1 MTVASARTESL
12 AALSARLRSAS
23 NLPSPPAVAARLI
36 DVADDPDLSMTK
48 VVEILRIDP
57 ALTAKLLR
65 LANSPLYARRRHIET
80 LQQAVTLLGLD
91 TVMTA
96 ALSLT
101 LLSDTTAQSA
111 DVFRRQWSRSVYA
124 AVSAQAL
131 AAHCPHVPAPDAF
144 LAALLQD
151 VGILALAR
159 LEPTLYADLVD
170 TDHDA
175 LTAREH
181 SVLGVDHAEAGAE
194 LLACWNLPSHVVGA
208 VRQSHAATCERSDA
222 LENIV
227 SLSGRIA
234 DVIEDRRDMADIAA
248 QARARGFTEDQ
259 LNAALEAISVALPP
273 LTALLNADAP
283 PEGRLAEMAAEM
295 IMERMMSAQAATEQL
310 RDRAADAAETA
321 DRLAEEH
328 RNDSLT
334 GQLTRRSFEAAL
346 DEHVEQWNRYGWPLA
361 VLFIDI
367 DHFKHVN
374 DTYGHGVGDEVLT
387 HVAATLARQL
397 RQGDLIGRYG
407 GDEFVIALPAVNVTT
422 VRSVAARLVA
432 AVRSH
437 PVTTPNGDL
446 HHQTISIGIATTDQ
460 HPAPVTRQAL
470 LESADRAL
478 YAAKRAGRNQW
489 SAA

>member
-1 MTVASARTESL
+1 MTVAAARTESL
-12 AALSARLRSAS
+12 AVLSARLRSAS

-208 VRQSHAATCERSDA
+208 VRQSHAATCEGSDP
-222 LENIV
+222 LENI
-227 SLSGRIA
+227 GRVGEVAKLMSDAGLIVITAFIPPFMA
-234 DVIEDRRDMADIAA
+234 DRDMV
-248 QARARGFTEDQ
+248 R
-259 LNAALEAISVALPP
+259 SMLPGGEFIEVFID
-273 LTALLNADAP
+273 T
-283 PEGRLAEMAAEM
+283 
-295 IMERMMSAQAATEQL
+295 
-310 RDRAADAAETA
+310 
-321 DRLAEEH
+321 
-328 RNDSLT
+328 
-334 GQLTRRSFEAAL
+334 
-346 DEHVEQWNRYGWPLA
+346 PLA
-361 VLFIDI
+361 VAESRDVKGLYKKAREGKLKNFTGIDSPYEAPVNPEIHI
-367 DHFKHVN
+367 D
-374 DTYGHGVGDEVLT
+374 
-387 HVAATLARQL
+387 
-397 RQGDLIGRYG
+397 
-407 GDEFVIALPAVNVTT
+407 TT
-422 VRSVAARLVA
+422 VM
-432 AVRSH
+432 
-437 PVTTPNGDL
+437 TPE
-446 HHQTISIGIATTDQ
+446 A
-460 HPAPVTRQAL
+460 
-470 LESADRAL
+470 
-478 YAAKRAGRNQW
+478 AAKLIVDTLLGDA
-489 SAA
+489 